1 MELIDLEFMSLLMS
15 ELFLLTNDETKI
27 LIKILNI
34 LMHAFILYYIITSF
48 FKYSDTFIFFQ
59 YYCDLYNISIKNL
72 IL

>member
-34 LMHAFILYYIITSF
+34 LMHAFIITSF